1 MDLFC
6 LPLFHGE
13 VSWGMKKISAMVLM
27 FILSCAPVMAASE
40 YLWELQRNQEGIKVF
55 TRPVD
60 GSPIHEFKAET
71 IVNAP
76 LEKVAA
82 FYERV
87 DRTREWFH
95 RSKEVRLLTRTS
107 ETESLVYFAADL
119 PWPLSDR
126 DGIYRRRK
134 TEDKSAGAVIY
145 KLSSAGDI
153 YPRQKG
159 RVRVLYLNAEWRFQ
173 HLPDNRTAVYYR
185 MHTTAG
191 GFIPPALINTFTVPL
206 PFKTLR
212 NFRALVNEASQRESR
227 LTPHGRGEIIPAQKE
242 RVHAV

>member
-1 MDLFC
+1 MGL
-6 LPLFHGE
+6 
-13 VSWGMKKISAMVLM
+13 VLL
-27 FILSCAPVMAASE
+27 LSCAACVFARE
-40 YLWELQRNQEGIKVF
+40 HLWELQKNQEGIKVF
-55 TRPVD
+55 TRPVE
-60 GSPIHEFKAET
+60 GSSIYEFKAQT

-87 DRTREWFH
+87 DRISEWFH
-95 RSKEVRLLTRTS
+95 RSKEVRLLTRLS

-126 DGIYRRRK
+126 DGVYRRLR
-134 TEDKSAGAVIY
+134 TDDKSKGTVIY
-145 KLSSAGDI
+145 NLSSAGDI

-173 HLPDNRTAVYYR
+173 HLPDNRTAVHFR
-185 MHTTAG
+185 MHTAAG

-212 NFRALVNEASQRESR
+212 NFRALVNEAAAPESAFDSAFA
-227 LTPHGRGEIIPAQKE
+227 RGDNTRAKKE
-242 RVHAV
+242 DA